1 MRRTYNSDAHFWMHS
16 WSKKKKESLL
26 LGNKKVVKSRHKYSQ
41 KYWSWRSKSKAA
53 AKQSC
58 PSFFPHML
66 CILTTFLAFLCSKK
80 RAFVKKTAWGGIEG
94 GLCSSLLTKYC
105 CCLVY
110 WKTNTYDILVH
121 FKLHAL
127 INIKVLYACRVS
139 KYSAVSEIFLRLG

>member
-58 PSFFPHML
+58 PSFFPPHML

-80 RAFVKKTAWGGIEG
+80 RAFVKKTAWAGIGG

-110 WKTNTYDILVH
+110 WKTNMYDILVH

-139 KYSAVSEIFLRLG
+139 KYSAVS